1 MSFRRKVRSSNCPFD
16 RKFVGQSAV
25 GQSVHRQNV
34 RSAKCPFGKMSF
46 GKVSFGKMSD
56 HHLLEIRKFV
66 YVLEMLIAVHP
77 GTPNLLFYF
86 RWFNLPYYRIVVFE
100 QTSFP
105 PQLKVRDRNSAKLHS
120 KS

>member
-1 MSFRRKVRSSNCPFD
+1 
-16 RKFVGQSAV
+16 
-25 GQSVHRQNV
+25 
-34 RSAKCPFGKMSF
+34 MSF

-86 RWFNLPYYRIVVFE
+86 RWFNLPYYRIVAFE

-105 PQLKVRDRNSAKLHS
+105 LRIESPGLVWDLILTNFS
-120 KS
+120 